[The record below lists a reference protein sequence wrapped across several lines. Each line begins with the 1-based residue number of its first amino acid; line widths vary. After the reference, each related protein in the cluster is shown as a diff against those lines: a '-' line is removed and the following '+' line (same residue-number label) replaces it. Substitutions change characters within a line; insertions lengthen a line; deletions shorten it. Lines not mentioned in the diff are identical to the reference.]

1 MDELEIFNT
10 VTSFIGSI
18 GFPIVCCVFM
28 WKYINETMKSF
39 TETMNENTKMLT
51 KLCEKF
57 DSVRREN
64 DNDRS

>member
-1 MDELEIFNT
+1 MDEIFNT
-10 VTSFIGSI
+10 ISTLVGSI
-18 GFPIVCCVFM
+18 GFPIVSCIFL

-57 DSVRREN
+57 DNIRREN
-64 DNDRS
+64 DNDRP

>member
-1 MDELEIFNT
+1 MDDVMQMITTL
-10 VTSFIGSI
+10 IGSI
-18 GFPIVCCVFM
+18 GFPIVCCMFL

-57 DSVRREN
+57 DNVRREN
-64 DNDRS
+64 DNDRP

>member
-1 MDELEIFNT
+1 MDEIMRYISTL
-10 VTSFIGSI
+10 VGSI
-18 GFPIVCCVFM
+18 GFPIVCCIFL

-57 DSVRREN
+57 DNVRMEN
-64 DNDRS
+64 DNDR

>member
-1 MDELEIFNT
+1 MDEIFNT
-10 VTSFIGSI
+10 ISTLVGSI
-18 GFPIVCCVFM
+18 GFPIVSCIFL
-28 WKYINETMKSF
+28 WRYINETMKSF

-64 DNDRS
+64 DNDRP

>member
-1 MDELEIFNT
+1 MDEIFNIIST
-10 VTSFIGSI
+10 LVGSI
-18 GFPIVCCVFM
+18 GFPIVCCIFL

-57 DSVRREN
+57 DNVRREN
-64 DNDRS
+64 DNDGP

>member
-1 MDELEIFNT
+1 MDEIFNT
-10 VTSFIGSI
+10 ISTLVGSI
-18 GFPIVCCVFM
+18 GFPIVSCIFL

-57 DSVRREN
+57 DNVRRED
-64 DNDRS
+64 DNDRP

>member
-1 MDELEIFNT
+1 MDEIFNT
-10 VTSFIGSI
+10 ISTLVGSI
-18 GFPIVCCVFM
+18 GFPIVCCIFL

-57 DSVRREN
+57 DNIRREN
-64 DNDRS
+64 DNDRP

>member
-1 MDELEIFNT
+1 MDEIFNIIST
-10 VTSFIGSI
+10 LVGSI
-18 GFPIVCCVFM
+18 GFPIVSCIFL

-57 DSVRREN
+57 DNVRREN
-64 DNDRS
+64 DNDRP

>member
-1 MDELEIFNT
+1 MDEIFNT
-10 VTSFIGSI
+10 ISTLVGSI
-18 GFPIVCCVFM
+18 GFPIVSCIFL

-57 DSVRREN
+57 DNVRREN
-64 DNDRS
+64 DNDRP

>member
-1 MDELEIFNT
+1 MDEIFNT
-10 VTSFIGSI
+10 VSTLVGSI
-18 GFPIVCCVFM
+18 GFPIVCCIFL

-57 DSVRREN
+57 DNVRREN
-64 DNDRS
+64 END

>member
-1 MDELEIFNT
+1 MDEIFNT
-10 VTSFIGSI
+10 ISTLVGSI
-18 GFPIVCCVFM
+18 GFPIVCCIFL

-57 DSVRREN
+57 DNVRREN
-64 DNDRS
+64 DNDGS

>member
-1 MDELEIFNT
+1 MDEIFNT
-10 VTSFIGSI
+10 ISTLVGSI
-18 GFPIVCCVFM
+18 GFPIVSCIFL

-57 DSVRREN
+57 DNVRREM
-64 DNDRS
+64 DNDRP

>member
-1 MDELEIFNT
+1 MDEIFNT
-10 VTSFIGSI
+10 ISTLVGSI
-18 GFPIVCCVFM
+18 GFPIVCCIFL

-57 DSVRREN
+57 DNVRREN
-64 DNDRS
+64 DNDR

>member
-1 MDELEIFNT
+1 MDDVMQMITTL
-10 VTSFIGSI
+10 IGSI
-18 GFPIVCCVFM
+18 GFPIVCCIFL

-57 DSVRREN
+57 DNVRREN
-64 DNDRS
+64 ENDRP

>member
-1 MDELEIFNT
+1 MDEIFNT
-10 VTSFIGSI
+10 ISTLVGSI
-18 GFPIVCCVFM
+18 GFPIVSCIFL

-57 DSVRREN
+57 DNVRREN
-64 DNDRS
+64 DNGRP

>member
-1 MDELEIFNT
+1 MDGIFNT
-10 VTSFIGSI
+10 ISTLVGTI
-18 GFPIVCCVFM
+18 GFPIVSCIFL

-57 DSVRREN
+57 DNVRREN
-64 DNDRS
+64 DNDRP

>member
-1 MDELEIFNT
+1 MDEIFNT
-10 VTSFIGSI
+10 ISTLVGSI
-18 GFPIVCCVFM
+18 GFPIVCCIFL

-57 DSVRREN
+57 DNVRREN
-64 DNDRS
+64 DNDRP

>member
-1 MDELEIFNT
+1 MDEIFNT
-10 VTSFIGSI
+10 VSTLVGSI
-18 GFPIVCCVFM
+18 GFPIVCCIFL

-57 DSVRREN
+57 DNIRREN
-64 DNDRS
+64 DNDRP

>member
-1 MDELEIFNT
+1 MDEIFNT
-10 VTSFIGSI
+10 ISTLVGSI
-18 GFPIVCCVFM
+18 GFPIVSCIFL

-57 DSVRREN
+57 DNVRREN
-64 DNDRS
+64 DNERS

>member
-1 MDELEIFNT
+1 MDEIFNT
-10 VTSFIGSI
+10 ISTLVGSI
-18 GFPIVCCVFM
+18 GFPIVSCIFL

-57 DSVRREN
+57 DNVRREN